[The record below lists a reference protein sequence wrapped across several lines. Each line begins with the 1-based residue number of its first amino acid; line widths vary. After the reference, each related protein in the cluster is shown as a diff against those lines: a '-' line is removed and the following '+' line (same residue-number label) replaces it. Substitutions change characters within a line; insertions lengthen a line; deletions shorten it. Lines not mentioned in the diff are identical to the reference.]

1 MDRFKFRY
9 VYNNE
14 IYNVSAIDFSNQ
26 TANLVRLDN
35 KEELFIKID
44 IEKLIQYTGLKD
56 RNGKLIYEGDIVRLD
71 DELNCIAQ
79 FHKEYDIE
87 YGRLEFILIGGHPKC
102 PTIYMPTVAH
112 ESEIIGNVCTTP
124 ELLEGKE

>member
-102 PTIYMPTVAH
+102 PTIYIPTVAH
-112 ESEIIGNVCTTP
+112 ESEIIGNVYTTP